1 MVYSHFLFKNIPIVK
16 EILGRSFG
24 CSGNSRTLSVS
35 IPEYR
40 KNSLDGFH
48 SSNLRMIMDM
58 NSDSYYTLD
67 IG

>member
-1 MVYSHFLFKNIPIVK
+1 MVYPHFLFKNIPILRD
-16 EILGRSFG
+16 IMGRSYE

-40 KNSLDGFH
+40 KGSLDGFH

-58 NSDSYYTLD
+58 NADSYYTLD